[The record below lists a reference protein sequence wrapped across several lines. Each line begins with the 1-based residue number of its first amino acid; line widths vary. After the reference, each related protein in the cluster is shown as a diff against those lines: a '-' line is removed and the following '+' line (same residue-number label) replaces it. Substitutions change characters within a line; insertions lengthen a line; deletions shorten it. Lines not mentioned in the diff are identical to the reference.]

1 MIRLI
6 TFDLDETL
14 WGGTEVVLRAET
26 EMIEWVSNR
35 VPKFAEQ
42 YRTRATDIRAA
53 TLAKRPRIHYD
64 FNKIR
69 VAVVEEV
76 LQECGVQPGKA
87 CEIASAA
94 LCIFHGYRNKLQLNQ
109 NAIPLLRELR
119 ENYLLASISN
129 GTSEVHRSPLKKYFE
144 LSVYARN
151 MGTRKPDPAM
161 FEVVLSHTKTLPQQ
175 AIHVGDHPI
184 EDLEVAK
191 RVGMYTIQ
199 YFTGEFAHS
208 PHADKVV
215 DQLPDVVLAVQTIN
229 EAAVKNQT

>member
-14 WGGTEVVLRAET
+14 WDGADVILRAEA
-26 EMIEWVSNR
+26 EMIQWVAEKIPN
-35 VPKFAEQ
+35 FANQ
-42 YRTRATDIRAA
+42 YRTRATDVRTE
-53 TLAKRPRIHYD
+53 TLVKRPRIHYD

-69 VAVVEEV
+69 AAVVEEI
-76 LQECGVQPGKA
+76 LHECGLRTSEA
-87 CEIASAA
+87 CELANAA
-94 LCIFHGYRNKLQLNQ
+94 LCIFHGKRNQLQLNAD
-109 NAIPLLRELR
+109 AIALLRELG
-119 ENYLLASISN
+119 ELYVLASISN
-129 GTSEVHRSPLKKYFE
+129 GTSEVHRSPLKDYFE

-191 RVGMYTIQ
+191 RVGMHTIQ
-199 YFTGEFAHS
+199 YYTGQHARS

-215 DQLPDVVLAVQTIN
+215 EQLADVALAVQAIK
-229 EAAVKNQT
+229 EAAGKDQT

>member
-14 WGGTEVVLRAET
+14 WGGTEVVLRAER
-26 EMIEWVSNR
+26 EMIKWISEK
-35 VPKFAEQ
+35 VPKFPEQ
-42 YRTRATDIRAA
+42 YQTRATDMRAA

-64 FNKIR
+64 FNKVR
-69 VAVVEEV
+69 VAVVEEI
-76 LQECGVQPGKA
+76 LQECGMRPSEA

-94 LCIFHGYRNKLQLNQ
+94 LCIFHGYRNKLQLNHD
-109 NAIPLLRELR
+109 AVALLHELS

-129 GTSEVHRSPLKKYFE
+129 GTSEIHRSPLKKYFE

-199 YFTGEFAHS
+199 YYTGQFAHS

-215 DQLPDVVLAVQTIN
+215 DQLAEVVLAVQAIKELVETD
-229 EAAVKNQT
+229 QT

>member
-14 WGGTEVVLRAET
+14 WDGTEVVLRAET
-26 EMIEWVSNR
+26 EMVKWVSHR
-35 VPKFAEQ
+35 VPQFPEQ

-69 VAVVEEV
+69 VAVVEEI
-76 LQECGVQPGKA
+76 LQECGVQPDEA
-87 CEIASAA
+87 CELASAA
-94 LCIFHGYRNKLQLNQ
+94 LCIFHGYRNKLQLNED
-109 NAIPLLRELR
+109 AVALLGELR

-129 GTSEVHRSPLKKYFE
+129 GTSEVHRSPLKNYFE

-191 RVGMYTIQ
+191 RVGMFTIQ
-199 YFTGEFAHS
+199 YFTGQYARS
-208 PHADKVV
+208 PHADKIV
-215 DQLPDVVLAVQTIN
+215 DQLADVSEAVKVIN
-229 EAAVKNQT
+229 ESVVKNPI